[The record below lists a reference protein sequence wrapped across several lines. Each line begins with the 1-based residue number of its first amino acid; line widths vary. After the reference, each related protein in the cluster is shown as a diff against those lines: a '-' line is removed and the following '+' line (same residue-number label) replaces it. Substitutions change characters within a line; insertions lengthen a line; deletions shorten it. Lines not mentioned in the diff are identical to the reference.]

1 MKNDPRNMFRTRRKP
16 TNEGRTN
23 PRRSRM
29 AQVSSAYADMVQQ
42 LAPEQRELYRA
53 VQMTRIMTRRS
64 RNNRR
69 QQLTFPN

>member
-1 MKNDPRNMFRTRRKP
+1 MKNDPRNMFRTRRIP

-23 PRRSRM
+23 PRRSRTP
-29 AQVSSAYADMVQQ
+29 QVSPAYADMVQQ
-42 LAPEQRELYRA
+42 LTPEQRELYRS

-69 QQLTFPN
+69 QQSVFPN